1 MDATKKSS
9 QIITIRSAEK
19 TEIDEVDSIVSF
31 DDEGVLIKTEL
42 GKICVEGESLQV
54 IDLNKEK
61 KTIEITG
68 NIKGVFYIDK
78 INKKKRGL
86 W

>member
-19 TEIDEVDSIVSF
+19 TEIDEVDSIISF
-31 DDEGVLIKTEL
+31 DDEGVLIMTEL

-61 KTIEITG
+61 KTIEIIG